1 MTRSGVRWVGAIALC
16 LLGAGCAEPNAPAH
30 VIESLYIAQS
40 VNGAPLPVELYTIG
54 TVRRFLDGSSVA
66 FETGNEARRIQTIRS
81 VDASQPSVP
90 QLSTDTTFYDL
101 AIRGDTAWLYTRCHG
116 PTATCVA
123 PAMLLRDGD
132 GYTQLISYDPLQIVR
147 YVKR

>member
-1 MTRSGVRWVGAIALC
+1 MTTTCARKIGAMVLS
-16 LLGAGCAEPNAPAH
+16 LLGAACAEPNAPAH
-30 VIESLYIAQS
+30 AIQSLYVAQS
-40 VNGAPLPVELYTIG
+40 VNGVSLPVELYTVG
-54 TVRRFLDGSSVA
+54 TVRRFLDASSVA

-101 AIRGDTAWLYTRCHG
+101 AIRGDTAWLYARCYG

-123 PAMLLRDGD
+123 PTMLLRDGD
-132 GYTQLISYDPLQIVR
+132 GYTQLISYDPLQVLRFVR
-147 YVKR
+147 S